1 MPGLSDSTPGHIG
14 QKYLAEAEGWTEVLC
29 SCPQQA
35 GLAGFAAQHEGGE
48 GFGLSE
54 QQEAGSS

>member
-35 GLAGFAAQHEGGE
+35 GLAGFASQQEGRE
-48 GFGLSE
+48 GLGLRE